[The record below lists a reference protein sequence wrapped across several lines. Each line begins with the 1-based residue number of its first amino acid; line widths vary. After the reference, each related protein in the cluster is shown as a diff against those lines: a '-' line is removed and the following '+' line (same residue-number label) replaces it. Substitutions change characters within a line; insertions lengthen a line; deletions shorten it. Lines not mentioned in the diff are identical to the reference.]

1 MARYVIRGCGHST
14 GGMSKAYFNQIW
26 LDIKAAVVDMD
37 KVLENKNK
45 YQKAVDFIRN
55 DTMDPERDKQY
66 REQLLVQI
74 KDIETIRTQIQSL
87 ESGYYLVF
95 EYVNLF

>member
-1 MARYVIRGCGHST
+1 
-14 GGMSKAYFNQIW
+14 
-26 LDIKAAVVDMD
+26 MD

-66 REQLLVQI
+66 REQLLEQM

-87 ESGYYLVF
+87 ERGYYPVF